1 MSARQARIGVIGAGW
16 WSTYTHI
23 PGLIENPHAHLAAI
37 CDRSEE
43 ACERATTAFPGP
55 AAYVDLETMLAE
67 TELDG
72 VIIAIPHAAHYD
84 VAARCLDAGLNVML
98 EKPMV
103 LTAKHAADL
112 VGRAEAQ
119 GVELIIGYPWHFTRT
134 AIRAREVL
142 ASGELGAIQHVVCTQ
157 SSMVVEF
164 YRGNDAAYQPVF
176 DWTVAGP
183 GDVYARPELSGGGQG
198 HLQITHS
205 SGLMFFVT
213 GLRPRRVSALM
224 SSFDVPVDL
233 VDVMTVEFEG
243 GALGVVSG
251 TGNVPV
257 GDAGQL
263 DVRAYCEHGYVL
275 LDAITGALEIH
286 RRDGSIERDQLAAD
300 DTYPRFTT
308 AANLVDVCLGREP
321 NGSPAEFGHRS
332 VELLDA
338 AYRSAEA
345 GGRMIE
351 VGDLYA

>member
-1 MSARQARIGVIGAGW
+1 MPARQARIGVIGAGW

-23 PGLIENPHAHLAAI
+23 PGLIENPHAHLTAI
-37 CDRSEE
+37 CDRSEA

-55 AAYVDLETMLAE
+55 AAYVDVETMLAE

-72 VIIAIPHAAHYD
+72 VVIAVPHAVHYD
-84 VAARCLDAGLNVML
+84 VAARCLDAGLNIML

-112 VGRAEAQ
+112 VQRAEAQ

-142 ASGELGAIQHVVCTQ
+142 GSGELGAIQHVVCTF

-176 DWTVAGP
+176 EWSVAGP

-224 SSFDVPVDL
+224 NSFDVPVDL
-233 VDVMTVEFEG
+233 VDAMTVEFEG
-243 GALGVVSG
+243 GALGVVSS

-286 RRDGSIERDQLAAD
+286 RRDGSIERDQLPAD
-300 DTYPRFTT
+300 DSYPRFAT

-338 AYRSAEA
+338 AYRSAA
-345 GGRMIE
+345 NDGRMVE
-351 VGDLYA
+351 VSDLYA